1 MVRQAVVA
9 ACALAAMVLLMP
21 RPAMADDGS
30 PAIDSSRLLGGLPL
44 DAAPPGA
51 LPLSAVSPPP
61 VIFSLEAPQD
71 GRLPVSGPTTAFP
84 TLPGSADDHG
94 RTLGTRLS
102 LGQPLGLDLLGGS
115 LDWRATAS
123 IEQGLDGEAYGIGL
137 SIGSLSDG
145 GLMPPSDL
153 RMGLTYGTAP
163 DAGEHGVMLD
173 FSYRF

>member
-1 MVRQAVVA
+1 MVRQALAA
-9 ACALAAMVLLMP
+9 ACALAAAVMLMSC
-21 RPAMADDGS
+21 PAAADDGS
-30 PAIDSSRLLGGLPL
+30 PRIDSSRLLGGLPL
-44 DAAPPGA
+44 DAAPAGA
-51 LPLSAVSPPP
+51 LPLSAVSPP

-71 GRLPVSGPTTAFP
+71 GRLPVSGPATAFP

-123 IEQGLDGEAYGIGL
+123 IEQGPDGDAYGIGL

-145 GLMPPSDL
+145 GLLPPSDL